1 VLGVISREGGLLS
14 GDMIER
20 GMFRCCEVENHQW
33 IITGEKFWEWI
44 VDMKKKCSSRRRWTV
59 VVLESRGAF
68 LLEHVKAE
76 TRMNLWRAFVIRLS
90 ANTKA
95 KRFRKELIHFSVL

>member
-33 IITGEKFWEWI
+33 VITGEKFWEWI
-44 VDMKKKCSSRRRWTV
+44 VDMKKKMFFKKAVDCSSI
-59 VVLESRGAF
+59 G
-68 LLEHVKAE
+68 
-76 TRMNLWRAFVIRLS
+76 IPGCLS
-90 ANTKA
+90 VGTC
-95 KRFRKELIHFSVL
+95 EG